1 MYGAV
6 VNNEASYKQL
16 NLNTLGNM
24 KKDKIWFE
32 KLVRK

>member
-6 VNNEASYKQL
+6 VNNETSYTQL

-24 KKDKIWFE
+24 KKDETWFE